1 MAVIKIFPEK
11 DNYVSE
17 LNPNNNYGRDEVL
30 ELSTN
35 NKSRILMKFNSDEIN
50 NIIDDI
56 SGSYNC
62 VLKLYNAKLENNIDN
77 YNINIYPLS
86 QFWVMG
92 TGRNHDVPNPR
103 NGSCW
108 DYPNINNTN
117 VSWSI
122 EEPLD
127 IYKYSQSFQ
136 YQDNKDIN
144 CNITN
149 IIEGWYN
156 GNIDNNGLL
165 IKFPEQLEI
174 SSLNIINKYFSI
186 DTHTIYP
193 PCLEIHYNDVIYDS
207 SIPTINNNKFTSN
220 IINLQS
226 EFTEGEKY
234 KFILKNRETYPVR
247 NFQTSSLYLDNK
259 ILPEESYW
267 ALKDVKTEEII
278 IDYHNIGTKIGAN
291 SDGNYFN
298 IDFNGLQPERYYQIL
313 IKTTID
319 NNIIIIDNKNNYFKL
334 IR

>member
-1 MAVIKIFPEK
+1 MAVVKVFPNK
-11 DNYVSE
+11 DNSIKQ
-17 LNPNNNYGRDEVL
+17 LNPLNNYGRDEIL
-30 ELSTN
+30 EISTTN
-35 NKSRILMKFNSDEIN
+35 ISRILMEFNSNELNTIIN
-50 NIIDDI
+50 NI
-56 SGSYNC
+56 SGSFQSN
-62 VLKLYNAKLENNIDN
+62 LKLYIAKLENNIN
-77 YNINIYPLS
+77 PYEVMIYPLS
-86 QFWVMG
+86 QSWIMG
-92 TGRNHDVPNPR
+92 TGRNMHDPNPQ

-117 VSWSI
+117 ISWSL
-122 EEPLD
+122 EEPQN

-144 CNITN
+144 CEVTN

-156 GNIDNNGLL
+156 GDINNYGFL
-165 IKFPEQLEI
+165 IKFPNYLET

-193 PCLEIHYNDVIYDS
+193 PCLEIYYNDVIYS
-207 SIPTINNNKFTSN
+207 SSLPIINNTEFITNISN
-220 IINLQS
+220 IQN

-234 KFILKNRETYPVR
+234 KFIIKNRDRYPVR
-247 NFQTSSLYLDNK
+247 NFQTSSLYLNNK

-278 IDYHNIGTKIGAN
+278 IDYNNIGTKIGAN
-291 SDGNYFN
+291 EEGNYFN

-313 IKTTID
+313 IKTIIN
-319 NNIIIIDNKNNYFKL
+319 NNIIIIDNKNNYFKI